1 MLAGKIISTVVD
13 DEGAISFNV
22 MGNLDIGAFSI
33 QEETFVTMTPPNPTG
48 MCEGVAAAAAPDR
61 GNLVDAVGMRLII
74 EEGDLPSGAEAASTG
89 PMAPDVYLLS
99 VNVDVM
105 SPETNMTPIPEGDY
119 MATAHIKVDGDSNT
133 PSQMVGEGVLA
144 SIDRN
149 GASVDIPYLTTSE
162 KHNQRLIIVNRGTRP
177 ATITSIQFTTEGG
190 TDVELLAPVQAAM
203 DAGLLMVPAGESWV
217 ARMDETISITGDSRR
232 VAATVSFFATTAALS
247 VATTQ
252 VNVSDGGTDTIVY
265 DVLGG
270 G

>member
-1 MLAGKIISTVVD
+1 
-13 DEGAISFNV
+13 
-22 MGNLDIGAFSI
+22 
-33 QEETFVTMTPPNPTG
+33 
-48 MCEGVAAAAAPDR
+48 
-61 GNLVDAVGMRLII
+61 MRLIS

-149 GASVDIPYLTTSE
+149 GASVDIPYLTTSV

-177 ATITSIQFTTEGG
+177 QRLRVSNSPRKAVRTSNSWLPCKPRWT
-190 TDVELLAPVQAAM
+190 PVC
-203 DAGLLMVPAGESWV
+203 
-217 ARMDETISITGDSRR
+217 
-232 VAATVSFFATTAALS
+232 
-247 VATTQ
+247 
-252 VNVSDGGTDTIVY
+252 
-265 DVLGG
+265 
-270 G
+270 